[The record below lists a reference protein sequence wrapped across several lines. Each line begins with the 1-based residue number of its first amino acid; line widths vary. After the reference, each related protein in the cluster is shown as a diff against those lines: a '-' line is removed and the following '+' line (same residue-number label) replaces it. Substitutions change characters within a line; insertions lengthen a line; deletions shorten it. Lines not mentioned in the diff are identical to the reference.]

1 MGVMS
6 VFQALILGVIQGLTA
21 LLPVSSSGHLVLAGS
36 LMGTEGGLSM
46 RFLAGLHMGTLLAAL
61 FVWRR
66 DVSRIFKAAA
76 DLLCDLLVN
85 LRIWAM
91 QRGRRENLPYRRLI
105 YGRYRGRVVFLATAT
120 ACTFAAGLL
129 LRYPAERCTG
139 SLLYT
144 GMGFFVTALMLL
156 IAAYAAPPA
165 KKGLFSA
172 RDAVITGI
180 AQGIAVFP
188 GISRMGM
195 VMAASDILGLPHGF
209 GVYIGYLL
217 CVPAVF
223 GGLII
228 EIMAGTGSSV
238 PAASLI
244 AGILSSAAVSA
255 WMMKRAARFLARCGR
270 KGFALYCLLAGIVS
284 LLVYL

>member
-36 LMGTEGGLSM
+36 LMGTEGSLSL

-61 FVWRR
+61 IVWRR

-76 DLLCDLLVN
+76 DLLWDLLAN

-91 QRGRRENLPYRRLI
+91 QRGSRESLQYRRLV
-105 YGRYRGRVVFLATAT
+105 YGRYRGRVVFLASAT

-129 LRYPAERCTG
+129 LRYPAEVCTG

-156 IAAYAAPPA
+156 IAAYASPA
-165 KKGLFSA
+165 KKKGLFSV

-180 AQGIAVFP
+180 AQGFAVFP

-195 VMAASDILGLPHGF
+195 VMAASDILGLPNGF

-223 GGLII
+223 GGLVV
-228 EIMAGTGSSV
+228 EIMAGTGPDVS
-238 PAASLI
+238 AAAWI
-244 AGILSSAAVSA
+244 AGAAASAAVSA
-255 WMMKRAARFLARCGR
+255 WMMKRTARFLARCGR
-270 KGFALYCLLAGIVS
+270 RGFALYCLLAGIVS
-284 LLVYL
+284 LIVYL